1 MFQRGLEGVHS
12 FRCYRREKS
21 EELTLFLHVSGPGC
35 YGGEI
40 NSKKTKGN
48 TRMAKPNYQ
57 FEKRSRELA
66 KKKKKE
72 EKRLRKQAEKDA
84 RSTADAPVS
93 SSQ

>member
-1 MFQRGLEGVHS
+1 
-12 FRCYRREKS
+12 
-21 EELTLFLHVSGPGC
+21 
-35 YGGEI
+35 
-40 NSKKTKGN
+40 
-48 TRMAKPNYQ
+48 MAKPNYQ